1 MYIHIIYIYIYIY
14 IYTIHIVC
22 IMYMYNTHIHKERVC
37 QLFPLAQTQEAKR
50 RKRSG
55 LGVIG
60 PAYIEA
66 LKACYWRRV
75 QLN

>member
-1 MYIHIIYIYIYIY
+1 
-14 IYTIHIVC
+14 
-22 IMYMYNTHIHKERVC
+22 MYMYNTHIHKERVC
-37 QLFPLAQTQEAKR
+37 QLFPLAQKQEAKR